1 MVGGGPAD
9 VLVGDPLGATV
20 GVSLACPVIVGVAVT
35 EMEVIVT
42 VAVAESEVIATVAV
56 VEREVIVGV
65 AVAEGG
71 VAVALGVAG
80 RRVVVAVGKG
90 AGVSAGSPGN
100 VSAMISARF
109 VYPSPSEST
118 FSIGANWCP
127 APWYAMPYALSCGG
141 LV

>member
-9 VLVGDPLGATV
+9 VLVGDLLGATV

-42 VAVAESEVIATVAV
+42 VAVAESEVIVTVAV
-56 VEREVIVGV
+56 IEAIVGV
-65 AVAEGG
+65 AVGERG
-71 VAVALGVAG
+71 VAVAVGVAG
-80 RRVVVAVGKG
+80 RGVVVAVGKG
-90 AGVSAGSPGN
+90 GGVSAGSPGN

-118 FSIGANWCP
+118 LSIGANWCP
-127 APWYAMPYALSCGG
+127 APWYAMP
-141 LV
+141 

>member
-20 GVSLACPVIVGVAVT
+20 GVSLACSVIVGVAVT
-35 EMEVIVT
+35 EVIVT
-42 VAVAESEVIATVAV
+42 VAVAESEVIVTVAV
-56 VEREVIVGV
+56 VEAIVGV
-65 AVAEGG
+65 AVAERG
-71 VAVALGVAG
+71 VADAVGVAG
-80 RRVVVAVGKG
+80 RGVVVAVGKG
-90 AGVSAGSPGN
+90 GGVSAGSPGN

-127 APWYAMPYALSCGG
+127 APWYAMP
-141 LV
+141 